1 MWHEKRTF
9 ETDKKWADKFNK
21 QVKSIVGPLL
31 LEESDFRTDTEK
43 VGDFT
48 LVSRAGTTIACRI
61 RKHSYLSRF
70 KNEFT
75 IRSHRDSGARTEMA
89 KIVDEGF
96 GTWFFYGFC
105 DEKEENILCARIL
118 DFHRFRGRLIRVR
131 NKDLW
136 TAKDNGDG
144 TRFLSFKIEDF
155 PNIVVHEYDPLNI
168 LKAG

>member
-1 MWHEKRTF
+1 MRTF
-9 ETDKKWADKFNK
+9 EIDKKWADKFNK

-31 LEESDFRTDTEK
+31 LEEADFKTDAER
-43 VGDFT
+43 VGDFS

-61 RKHSYLSRF
+61 RKYSYLNRY

-75 IRSHRDSGARTEMA
+75 IRSHRDSGAKTEMA
-89 KIVDEGF
+89 KIVDGY

-118 DFHRFRGRLIRVR
+118 DFIAFRGRLIRR
-131 NKDLW
+131 ERDLW
-136 TAKDNGDG
+136 TTRDNGDG

-155 PNIVVHEYDPLNI
+155 PNIIVHEYDPLNV